1 MQRLEVENQI
11 QFTHI
16 LKEIV
21 QALDKHVDQV
31 QQRERALRRRRD
43 DDEVQRGVVAVRDER
58 GRVVR
63 LGLRRRG
70 REEGW
75 EREEVAAA
83 AGPRGDEGEDFGDQA
98 LLDCCVLG
106 EALVVMRQD
115 GQTRWKLFKE

>member
-21 QALDKHVDQV
+21 QALDEHVDQV

-43 DDEVQRGVVAVRDER
+43 DDEVQRGVVAVCDEGR
-58 GRVVR
+58 RVVG

-83 AGPRGDEGEDFGDQA
+83 AGSRGDKGEDFGDQA

-115 GQTRWKLFKE
+115 GQTRWKLFK